1 VELKPQDVVMLLRI
15 LAYGTE
21 QWTYS
26 KLSGDLGISTSQLHM
41 AVQRCVAARLIE
53 QGAASKPFRTALK
66 EFLVYGV
73 KYTFPV
79 ERKGAVRGIP
89 TGYAAP
95 PLDKLIVQ
103 SPEPPPVWPY
113 AKGSVRGIS
122 FLPLHR
128 SVPEA
133 AMKDP
138 KLYEMLALLDA
149 IRDGRAREREIAV
162 RELSTRI
169 DQAW

>member
-1 VELKPQDVVMLLRI
+1 VPFGAFRCLTPRLDAGVGQPVPQF
-15 LAYGTE
+15 
-21 QWTYS
+21 S
-26 KLSGDLGISTSQLHM
+26 SHKLQ
-41 AVQRCVAARLIE
+41 E

-79 ERKGAVRGIP
+79 ERKGATRGIP

-95 PLDKLIVQ
+95 PLDKLIVP

-113 AKGSVRGIS
+113 AKGTVRGIS

-133 AMKDP
+133 AMRDP

-162 RELSTRI
+162 RELTKRI
-169 DQAW
+169 DKAW

>member
-21 QWTYS
+21 PWTYS

-79 ERKGAVRGIP
+79 ERKGATRGIP

-103 SPEPPPVWPY
+103 SPERPPVWPY
-113 AKGSVRGIS
+113 AKGTVRGIS
-122 FLPLHR
+122 FLLLHR
-128 SVPEA
+128 IVPEA
-133 AMKDP
+133 AMRDP
-138 KLYEMLALLDA
+138 KLYEMLALLGA
-149 IRDGRAREREIAV
+149 IRDGRVREREI
-162 RELSTRI
+162 
-169 DQAW
+169 

>member
-21 QWTYS
+21 PWTYS
-26 KLSGDLGISTSQLHM
+26 KLSADLGISTSQLHT

-53 QGAASKPFRTALK
+53 HGPASKPLRSGLK

-73 KYTFPV
+73 KYTFPI
-79 ERKGAVRGIP
+79 ERKGATRGIP

-95 PLDKLIVQ
+95 PLDKLIMQ

-113 AKGSVRGIS
+113 AKGTVRGIS

-133 AMKDP
+133 AMRDP
-138 KLYEMLALLDA
+138 NLYEMLALLDA

-162 RELSTRI
+162 RELSKRI
-169 DQAW
+169 DKAW